1 MDSEDGPGTK
11 MILDLFLDMISS
23 SWYWWSIG
31 EAVMAST
38 SGTEGE
44 KGRRDET
51 FIRTLSAID
60 HSVLGTRVT
69 WFSCLSPS
77 WEEIKGYW
85 TDCGDGGLKGFIQFC
100 LTPRVNIFKTFPFLP
115 VYDTEATGM
124 AVLCQK
130 PSLLKKM
137 LWESES
143 WEGEML
149 SSVQLVL
156 APGRQTFISHNQK
169 EGYSP
174 PRTVSSLE
182 GFLLSCK

>member
-1 MDSEDGPGTK
+1 MKHSSGRCLLLITVCWEPGWH
-11 MILDLFLDMISS
+11 DFL
-23 SWYWWSIG
+23 
-31 EAVMAST
+31 VFLLP
-38 SGTEGE
+38 
-44 KGRRDET
+44 GRK
-51 FIRTLSAID
+51 SKAMN
-60 HSVLGTRVT
+60 V
-69 WFSCLSPS
+69 
-77 WEEIKGYW
+77 YW

-174 PRTVSSLE
+174 PRTVSSRE